1 MNPSRPRKTPRPNL
15 YLVGFMG
22 TGKTTVGRALARRLR
37 LQFVDSD
44 QVIEEQAGKPIP
56 QIFAEEGEAHFR
68 ALERAFIES
77 GHPAHGCV
85 VACGGGLVTQ
95 PGMAEALKAR
105 GVVVCLF
112 ASPQTILKRTSA
124 NANRPLLNVPD
135 PEARIRELLAQREPA
150 YLRAG
155 TCIYTD
161 QRPLADVVAHLER
174 FYRRFATRASP
185 GP

>member
-1 MNPSRPRKTPRPNL
+1 MSRSHKTSRPNL

-37 LQFVDSD
+37 MEFIDSD
-44 QVIEEQAGKPIP
+44 QVIEAQAGKPIP
-56 QIFAEEGEAHFR
+56 QIFADEGEAHFR
-68 ALERAFIES
+68 ALERDFVEF
-77 GHPAHGCV
+77 GHSSSGCV

-95 PGMAEALKAR
+95 PGMAEALRAK

-112 ASPQTILKRTSA
+112 ASPQTILKRTSS

-150 YLRAG
+150 YLKAG

-161 QRPLADVVAHLER
+161 ERPLSEVVNHLER
-174 FYRRFATRASP
+174 FYRRFAAGRNPAP
-185 GP
+185 